1 MYNLFL
7 DPHDFFMED
16 LFVLVEFFGANKIE
30 LFFDFIMIQ
39 YEVEFFG
46 FLLLIKIGVFLFV
59 VG

>member
-1 MYNLFL
+1 LYNLFL